1 MEGAQAQAAHSF
13 ILSAVAVQSLS
24 ATLRAHYR
32 ALGHSDAECA
42 VAGWS
47 LLKVGWRSQQ
57 NAWRGYWLAAIEQ
70 QHSSECLQ

>member
-1 MEGAQAQAAHSF
+1 
-13 ILSAVAVQSLS
+13 VQSLS

-47 LLKVGWRSQQ
+47 LLKAAGELEQHPNAIIRQTVAKHLTARS
-57 NAWRGYWLAAIEQ
+57 ADTGR
-70 QHSSECLQ
+70 SR